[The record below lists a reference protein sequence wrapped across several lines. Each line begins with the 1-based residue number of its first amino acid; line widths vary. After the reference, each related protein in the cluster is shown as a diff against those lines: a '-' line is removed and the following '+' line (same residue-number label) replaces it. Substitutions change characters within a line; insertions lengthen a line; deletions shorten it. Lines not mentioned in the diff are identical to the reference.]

1 MQKAA
6 FKLVAVVILAQ
17 LLTVMFVVFKC
28 SLANNAECAKGK
40 AQEHFALILTQ
51 SLALY
56 AAEKGRTSRS

>member
-17 LLTVMFVVFKC
+17 LFMVCAVVAMCTVKM
-28 SLANNAECAKGK
+28 NAECAKGK

-56 AAEKGRTSRS
+56 ASEKGRNSR

>member
-1 MQKAA
+1 MEVAA

-17 LLTVMFVVFKC
+17 LFMVCAVVATCTFRM
-28 SLANNAECAKGK
+28 NTECAKGK

-56 AAEKGRTSRS
+56 AAEKGRKSR